1 MTDYKPSMK
10 ADLEI
15 YKGIEFVRIFSL
27 PDEQKVIIWKTL
39 QRDKIIKILR
49 DNTLLSDC
57 ILYKDYEQWYSE
69 TFAVQQAKEDEP
81 QPIIRPVL
89 ISAMK

>member
-1 MTDYKPSMK
+1 MTEFKPSMK

-57 ILYKDYEQWYSE
+57 ILYKDYEQWYAE
-69 TFAVQQAKEDEP
+69 TFSVQQAKEEENEP
-81 QPIIRPVL
+81 TIQPVL
-89 ISAMK
+89 VSVLK